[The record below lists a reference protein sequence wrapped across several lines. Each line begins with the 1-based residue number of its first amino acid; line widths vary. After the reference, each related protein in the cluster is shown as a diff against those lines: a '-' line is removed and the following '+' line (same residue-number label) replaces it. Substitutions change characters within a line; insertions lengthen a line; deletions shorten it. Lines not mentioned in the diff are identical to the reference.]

1 MGSEEAYLLET
12 DSTQMEALQKA
23 LKLYRLRKPIEIEQM
38 PKTNVYFC
46 SVSVIILKLVIFN
59 KFINQD
65 PNFSSTNNWQA
76 DPRVPGFG
84 FRSIDECKI
93 EEKRDDDEQMRLVYL
108 HHRFDWGIAEGSEM
122 NQQIPLN
129 MNGDLMNG
137 ISFEKGLNKI
147 YSI

>member
-59 KFINQD
+59 KFIN
-65 PNFSSTNNWQA
+65 
-76 DPRVPGFG
+76 
-84 FRSIDECKI
+84 
-93 EEKRDDDEQMRLVYL
+93 
-108 HHRFDWGIAEGSEM
+108 
-122 NQQIPLN
+122 
-129 MNGDLMNG
+129 
-137 ISFEKGLNKI
+137 
-147 YSI
+147 